1 MDFMLDRIHKAQTL
15 CNAACEKMGR
25 QINIMEVCGTHTVAI
40 FRNGIRST
48 LPKRL
53 KLLTGPGC
61 PVCVTDQGYIDTVLQ
76 LADRDDC
83 VIATYGDMVR
93 VPGKGGSLETRCTK
107 ADVKVV
113 LSSEDALQ
121 LAKDNPDKTVVFVA
135 VGFETTAPA
144 TAVVVKEA
152 AAGSIDNFCILSG
165 HKLVVPA
172 MRALLSGKNHNID
185 AFLCPG
191 HVSVIIG
198 YRAFAEI
205 VESFGR
211 PCVVAGFEPLQII
224 EGLGEICQQLSAGKA
239 ELKSV
244 YPAVVTEQGNIT
256 AQKIIAECFEPVD
269 GYWRGL
275 GKIKK
280 STLKL
285 KDKYSRFDSLKR
297 FNITETQGEDT
308 SGCRCGEVL
317 CGLIE
322 PPECGLF
329 GKSCTPLEPV
339 GPCMVSSEGACAAWF
354 KYGGIRTSGDQDI
367 RRPGF
372 RSNENKQTQ

>member
-1 MDFMLDRIHKAQTL
+1 MLEQIYKAQRL
-15 CNAACEKMGR
+15 MDAACEKVGR
-25 QINIMEVCGTHTVAI
+25 PINIMEVCGTHTVSI
-40 FRNGIRST
+40 FRNGIRPT

-53 KLLTGPGC
+53 KLLSGPGC
-61 PVCVTDQGYIDTVLQ
+61 PVCVTDQSYIDSVLE

-83 VIATYGDMVR
+83 LIATYGDMIR
-93 VPGKGGSLETRCTK
+93 VPGKSGSLETK
-107 ADVKVV
+107 QSSANIKIV

-135 VGFETTAPA
+135 VGFETTAPS

-152 AAGSIDNFCILSG
+152 AAEGVDNFCILSG

-172 MRALLSGKNHNID
+172 MRTLLSEKNHNID

-198 YRAFAEI
+198 FGAFVDI
-205 VESFGR
+205 VEAFGR

-224 EGLGEICQQLSAGKA
+224 EGLGAICQQLTEDKA
-239 ELKSV
+239 KVQSI
-244 YPAVVTEQGNIT
+244 YTAVVTKQGNTT
-256 AQKIIAECFEPVD
+256 AQKIIGDCFEAAD

-275 GKIKK
+275 GLIEK

-285 KDKYSRFDSLKR
+285 KHKYSRFDAVRR
-297 FNITETQGEDT
+297 FDISEIPAEDK

-322 PPECGLF
+322 PPECEMF
-329 GKSCTPLEPV
+329 EKTCTPDTAV
-339 GPCMVSSEGACAAWF
+339 GPCMVSSEGTCAAWF
-354 KYGGIRTSGDQDI
+354 KYGRE
-367 RRPGF
+367 RR
-372 RSNENKQTQ
+372 R

>member
-1 MDFMLDRIHKAQTL
+1 MLDRIKKVQDVMA
-15 CNAACEKMGR
+15 AACETLGR
-25 QINIMEVCGTHTVAI
+25 QINIMEVCGTHTVSI

-48 LPKRL
+48 LPKNL
-53 KLLTGPGC
+53 KLLSGPGC
-61 PVCVTDQGYIDTVLQ
+61 PVCVTDQSYIDIVLE

-83 VIATYGDMVR
+83 IIATYGDMIR
-93 VPGKGGSLETRCTK
+93 VPGQNDSLETKQSK
-107 ADVKVV
+107 ANIKVV

-121 LAKDNPDKTVVFVA
+121 LAKDHPEKTVVFVA

-152 AAGSIDNFCILSG
+152 AAENMENFCILSG

-172 MRALLSGKNHNID
+172 MRALLSEKNHNID

-191 HVSVIIG
+191 HVSAIIG
-198 YRAFAEI
+198 YGAFAEI
-205 VESFGR
+205 VKDFSR

-224 EGLGEICQQLSAGKA
+224 EGLSEICQQLVNDKP
-239 ELKSV
+239 ELKSI
-244 YPAVVTEQGNIT
+244 YAAVVTEDGNT
-256 AQKIIAECFEPVD
+256 AAQKIINECFEPVD

-275 GKIKK
+275 GKIEK

-285 KDKYSRFDSLKR
+285 KEKYSRFDAFER
-297 FNITETQGEDT
+297 FDIDEKPGEDKT
-308 SGCRCGEVL
+308 GCRCGEVL

-329 GKSCTPLEPV
+329 GQKCTPQKPV

-354 KYGGIRTSGDQDI
+354 KYGQ
-367 RRPGF
+367 
-372 RSNENKQTQ
+372 EK

>member
-1 MDFMLDRIHKAQTL
+1 MLERIYKAQNTMDTACKTL
-15 CNAACEKMGR
+15 GR

-40 FRNGIRST
+40 FRNGIRSI
-48 LPKRL
+48 LPKQL
-53 KLLTGPGC
+53 KLLSGPGC
-61 PVCVTDQGYIDTVLQ
+61 PVCVTDQSYIDIVLQ
-76 LADRDDC
+76 IADRNDC
-83 VIATYGDMVR
+83 IIATYGDMIR
-93 VPGKGGSLETRCTK
+93 VPGKGGSLETKRTR
-107 ADVKVV
+107 ANVKVV

-121 LAKDNPDKTVVFVA
+121 LAKDNPNKTVVFVA

-152 AAGSIDNFCILSG
+152 AVQNIDNFCILSG

-172 MRALLSGKNHNID
+172 MRALVSEKNDKID

-198 YRAFAEI
+198 YGAFTEI
-205 VESFGR
+205 VEQYSR
-211 PCVVAGFEPLQII
+211 PCVVAGFEPMQII
-224 EGLGEICQQLSAGKA
+224 EGLAEICRQLTTGKA
-239 ELKSV
+239 ELTSV
-244 YPAVVTEQGNIT
+244 YKAAVTKQGNTT
-256 AQKIIAECFEPVD
+256 AQKIMAECFEEAD

-275 GKIKK
+275 GKIEK

-285 KDKYSRFDSLKR
+285 RDKYSQLDALKR
-297 FNITETQGEDT
+297 FNITETPSEDT

-329 GKSCTPLEPV
+329 KKSCTIETPV

-354 KYGGIRTSGDQDI
+354 KYGPER
-367 RRPGF
+367 
-372 RSNENKQTQ
+372 

>member
-1 MDFMLDRIHKAQTL
+1 MLEKIYKAQKVMDE
-15 CNAACEKMGR
+15 ACGALGR
-25 QINIMEVCGTHTVAI
+25 QINIMEVCGTHTVSI

-48 LPKRL
+48 LPKQL
-53 KLLTGPGC
+53 KLLSGPGC
-61 PVCVTDQGYIDTVLQ
+61 PVCVTGQSYIDTVLQ
-76 LADRDDC
+76 LAERDD
-83 VIATYGDMVR
+83 VLIATYGDMIR
-93 VPGKGGSLETRCTK
+93 VPGRGGSLETRQPG
-107 ADVKVV
+107 ANVKIV

-121 LAKDNPDKTVVFVA
+121 LAKDNPEKTVVFVA

-152 AAGSIDNFCILSG
+152 VENGIDNFCILSG

-172 MRALLSGKNHNID
+172 MRALVSEKNHNID
-185 AFLCPG
+185 GFLCPG

-198 YRAFAEI
+198 YGSYAEI
-205 VESFGR
+205 VQRFSR

-224 EGLGEICQQLSAGKA
+224 EGLSEICRQLAAGKA

-244 YPAVVTEQGNIT
+244 YAAVVTEQGNTT
-256 AQKIIAECFEPVD
+256 AQEIIAECFEAVD

-275 GKIKK
+275 GKIEK

-285 KDKYSRFDSLKR
+285 KDKYSRFDALKR
-297 FNITETQGEDT
+297 FDITKTLSEDT

-322 PPECGLF
+322 PPECSLF
-329 GKSCTPLEPV
+329 AKNCTPEAPI

-354 KYGGIRTSGDQDI
+354 RYGQKKAVN
-367 RRPGF
+367 
-372 RSNENKQTQ
+372 NEVNQT